1 MNIQTRTIGRQ
12 HILYDADALREA
24 EPWLF
29 DARELERRD
38 RLTGQ
43 ARGRGTTW
51 FFSHAGLALV
61 LRHYHR
67 GGAVAALLGDRYVFT
82 GLQRTRA
89 WREWHLLAHM
99 HALGLPV
106 PQPIA
111 ARVTRDGV
119 FYRADL
125 VTRRIAFAESL
136 AEKLAQKGLDASRW
150 RGIGRC
156 IRRFHDAG
164 VYHADLNAHN
174 ILLGPENAVY
184 LADFDKSE
192 LRRQRNGW
200 KRNNLELLHRS
211 LRKLSRA
218 CAKFHFND
226 ADWTL
231 LAEAYWSVP

>member
-12 HILYDADALREA
+12 HILFDADAMREA

-29 DARELERRD
+29 DPQELKQRD
-38 RLTGQ
+38 RLTGL

-67 GGAVAALLGDRYVFT
+67 GGAVARLLGDRYVFT
-82 GLQRTRA
+82 GLHRTRV

-111 ARVTRDGV
+111 AQVTRDGWS
-119 FYRADL
+119 YRADL
-125 VTRRIAFAESL
+125 ITRRIAFTESL
-136 AEKLAQKGLDASRW
+136 GEKLAQKGVDASRW
-150 RGIGRC
+150 RGIGLC

-174 ILLGPENAVY
+174 ILLGKEHSVF
-184 LADFDKSE
+184 LADFDKGE
-192 LRRQRNGW
+192 LRKNAGDW
-200 KRNNLELLHRS
+200 KRDNLERLHRS
-211 LRKLSRA
+211 LSKLKRLHA
-218 CAKFHFND
+218 GYGYD
-226 ADWTL
+226 EADWTL
-231 LAEAYWSVP
+231 LEDAYTASP